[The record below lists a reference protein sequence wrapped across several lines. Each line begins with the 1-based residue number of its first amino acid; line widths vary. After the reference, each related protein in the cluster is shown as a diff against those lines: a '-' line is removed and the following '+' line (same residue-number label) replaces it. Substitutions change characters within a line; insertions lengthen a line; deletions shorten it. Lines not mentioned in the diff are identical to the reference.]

1 MVQFDE
7 SQIKKDENV
16 DKSKSSK
23 EKESCVLCNGSH
35 DLDECKA
42 YTVTVRGGA
51 ASF

>member
-1 MVQFDE
+1 M
-7 SQIKKDENV
+7 NH
-16 DKSKSSK
+16 KSKKMNIDRSK
-23 EKESCVLCNGSH
+23 SCEEKESCVLCNGSH